1 MFANIVV
8 TAVYR
13 EEKQTG
19 YGKGNPHTVNPICTT
34 CLVCLVVAPAPV
46 RSAFERHA
54 EGARPA
60 ALGEAVVASSGDPW
74 ATFLNP
80 AVLATIRQR
89 TFGVSLV
96 PQRFGLPELGRA
108 TFIGIQPL
116 VWGGISIGGTK
127 SGFELYHEA
136 AVRGACALRLL
147 ERFQFGIAI
156 TWYHL
161 AIAGYGSAWTLG
173 VDAGLRVVL
182 SDRLTYAVAMSNVNA
197 PVIGSARE
205 KLPQGFFTGLTFI
218 PVKGVQ
224 LNLDIAKDVR
234 YPPTVKLGMECVL
247 LDALA
252 LRCGTSTDPSIIAFG
267 VGVSASFFTIDY
279 AMDYHSVLGA
289 THFFSV
295 SLQLG

>member
-1 MFANIVV
+1 MN
-8 TAVYR
+8 R
-13 EEKQTG
+13 
-19 YGKGNPHTVNPICTT
+19 ICTA
-34 CLVCLVVAPAPV
+34 CLVCLVIVPEPA
-46 RSAFERHA
+46 RGAFEGNA

-60 ALGEAVVASSGDPW
+60 ALGEAVIASSGDAW
-74 ATFLNP
+74 AAFLNP

-108 TFIGIQPL
+108 AFIGVQPF

-127 SGFELYHEA
+127 SGFELYQEV
-136 AVRGACALRLL
+136 AVRGGCALRLL
-147 ERFQFGIAI
+147 EKFQFGIAI

-182 SDRLTYAVAMSNVNA
+182 SDRLTYAVAMSNINA

-205 KLPQGFFTGLTFI
+205 KIPQRFFTGLTFI
-218 PVKGVQ
+218 PLKGVQ

-234 YPPTVKLGMECVL
+234 YPATVKLGMEYVL

-252 LRCGTSTDPSIIAFG
+252 LRCGTSTDPSIAAFG
-267 VGVSASFFTIDY
+267 VGVSASLITIDY

-289 THFFSV
+289 THFFSI
-295 SLQLG
+295 SLRLG